1 MSKEKK
7 EKEKKDD
14 IIPFFNTAKEYCI
27 SKGYEWEINKV
38 RDRYFKNLKIEDFL
52 RQYIFVVISSGM
64 RNQVAEKIFNKF
76 LIARNLNDIGHEG
89 KRKAIATAMEKYGDW
104 FSELQE
110 SEDKLTFLDTLPFI
124 GKITKYHL
132 ARNLGIDVAKP
143 DRHLVR
149 LAKRFGYDD
158 VQKMCKEI
166 SDKTGERIA
175 VIDEILWRYS
185 NLTS

>member
-1 MSKEKK
+1 MSEKK
-7 EKEKKDD
+7 EKKND
-14 IIPFFNTAKEYCI
+14 IISFFNTAKEYCI
-27 SKGYEWEINKV
+27 SKGYEWEINSK
-38 RDRYFKNLKIEDFL
+38 RDISFENIKSEDFL
-52 RQYIFVVISSGM
+52 WKYIFVVISSGM
-64 RNQVAEKIFNKF
+64 KNQVAEKIFNKF
-76 LIARNLNDIGHEG
+76 RNTLNLNDIGHEG
-89 KRKAIATAMEKYGDW
+89 KRKAIATAMEKYSDW
-104 FSELQE
+104 FSELQK

-166 SDKTGERIA
+166 SDKTGERIG
-175 VIDEILWRYS
+175 VVDEILWRYS